1 VRTLRLHD
9 ADGFSGHLEELRS
22 MPLLKRLRLPSRYT
36 ERTVD
41 ATALCTF
48 TGLTSLRINGVE
60 VAMG

>member
-1 VRTLRLHD
+1 MEKLRLHD
-9 ADGFSGHLEELRS
+9 AGSFSGHLDELRS
-22 MPLLKRLRLPSRYT
+22 MPSLKGLELPSRYE